1 MTRLTTLSLVV
12 LLVIV
17 GAASAASSDQVR
29 TSARSAVQVTG
40 TEFRLNLSKRVVKP
54 GSLRVEFVNFG
65 EDDHDLAIT
74 RKGSSYT
81 RTMRELMPKEREV
94 QTFNVRRGSYIFWCT
109 LSNHKSLGMRAVLKV
124 R

>member
-1 MTRLTTLSLVV
+1 MTRTPLISLLALLAVV
-12 LLVIV
+12 S
-17 GAASAASSDQVR
+17 AASASPSREAS
-29 TSARSAVQVTG
+29 TSARSAIQVTG
-40 TEFRLNLSKRVVKP
+40 TEFRLNLSKRTVKP

-81 RTMRELMPKEREV
+81 RTMRELMPNEREV
-94 QTFNVRRGSYIFWCT
+94 QTFNVRRGKYIFWCT
-109 LSNHKSLGMRAVLKV
+109 ISNHKQLGMRAELKV

>member
-1 MTRLTTLSLVV
+1 MKRLAPISLLILLST
-12 LLVIV
+12 V
-17 GAASAASSDQVR
+17 GIASAGPSHDVSAA
-29 TSARSAVQVTG
+29 ARSAIQITG
-40 TEFRLNLSKRVVKP
+40 TEFRLNLSKRTVKP

-81 RTMRELMPKEREV
+81 RTMRELMPKERDV
-94 QTFNVRRGSYIFWCT
+94 QTFNVRRGKYVFWCT
-109 LSNHKSLGMRAVLKV
+109 ISNHKSLGMRAELKV